1 MRMFLSAI
9 IAISIIGCSEK
20 TKVEEPVIRPIAWIK
35 VESAKFEQ
43 VRRLSGSLDAVEA
56 ANLSFEVNGKVERVL
71 ANLGDAVKKGDAL
84 AMLDTRSFELVLQ
97 GAQAQLQQA
106 KANLTEAENE
116 YKRYDELIK
125 KKLVSQSG
133 FDNARAAYESA
144 QSAVEVA
151 ISQLNIARK
160 DLQDT
165 ILIAPYDGK
174 ISKRQIEPSQ
184 QIAAGQT
191 VFEIEGEHGLEV
203 NVLVPE
209 NLVQLLPRHKV
220 FPVRFPANRELALN
234 AEISEI
240 GSKAVAANAF
250 PVTLTLE
257 QQDPALRAGMTAEVD
272 FTFQGKG
279 RTGYTGETIKVPVTA
294 VAAGADEKS
303 YVFVFDAEKSVVSK
317 REVQTENIIN
327 NEVLISSGLNPGEI
341 VAIAG
346 VAFLRDGQQVT
357 LLDDSV
363 QRFN

>member
-1 MRMFLSAI
+1 MRTFFFILLLFLITS
-9 IAISIIGCSEK
+9 CTDK
-20 TKVEEPVIRPIAWIK
+20 PKVKEPVIRPIAWIK
-35 VESAKFEQ
+35 VENYRLEQ

-56 ANLSFEVNGKVERVL
+56 ANLSFQLNGKVDKVL
-71 ANLGDAVKKGDAL
+71 ANLGDSVKKGDAL
-84 AMLDTRSFELVLQ
+84 AMLDTRSFELILQ
-97 GAQAQLQQA
+97 GAQAQLQQS

-116 YKRYDELIK
+116 FRRYQELVK

-133 FDNARAAYESA
+133 FDNAKAVYESA
-144 QSAVEVA
+144 QSAVEVS

-174 ISKRQIEPSQ
+174 ISKREVEPSQ
-184 QIAAGQT
+184 QITAGQT

-209 NLVQLLPRHKV
+209 NLVQLLLRNKS
-220 FPVRFPANRELALN
+220 FPVRFPANRELSLSAKI
-234 AEISEI
+234 AEI

-257 QQDPALRAGMTAEVD
+257 EQDPRLRAGMTAEVD
-272 FTFQGKG
+272 FTFEGQG
-279 RTGYTGETIKVPVTA
+279 RTGYTGESIKVPVSA
-294 VAAGADEKS
+294 ISAGTDESS
-303 YVFVFDAEKSVVSK
+303 YVFVYDPDKGIVNK

-327 NEVLISSGLNPGEI
+327 NEIFISSGVQPGDI
-341 VAIAG
+341 VATAG
-346 VAFLRDGQQVT
+346 VAFLRDGQKVV